1 MKRIIANKPIK
12 KGDILGTDN
21 LSLLRSSTGIPAK
34 YWDLVAGK
42 AAKRDYKEDEPI
54 EF

>member
-1 MKRIIANKPIK
+1 M
-12 KGDILGTDN
+12 GTDN
-21 LSLLRSSTGIPAK
+21 LSLLRSSKGIPAK

-54 EF
+54 DL